1 MEKKHIAGRL
11 TFGML
16 VICTGLTLLM
26 NTMGYLSWDVWGDI
40 VSYWPVLLIIAGI
53 NIIFERSAA
62 WHITYITP
70 LIVVGVFALV
80 ITGYNP
86 DFTAKPSSGEQAS
99 GKPFD
104 VLKDRFA
111 NSKETYHSTYL
122 ISGYDPSEVKKVDF
136 EINGGAGEIR
146 IADWDEGEA
155 GEVLKIDATT
165 QGFTPKIEED
175 RDGSLLHVSL
185 FNDTK
190 KNLFGN
196 HGHDYG
202 IALSPNYVYNFEI
215 NTGAGELAIDLSK
228 LETTGLQ
235 LNSGAATLELT
246 LPTHGG
252 KSCDIEINSG
262 ASELT
267 INVPK
272 GVEVKLEKNGIAT
285 VESKDLVEEDGVFR
299 GEGEEGDPNLLVN
312 IELNSAVSTI
322 KLKAADVEETEAEQA
337 EGMAEDESAD
347 GESAESADDSGD
359 GTGSSETVLDKIF
372 KRWSK

>member
-86 DFTAKPSSGEQAS
+86 DFTAKPLSGDQAS

-136 EINGGAGEIR
+136 EVNGGAGEIR

-252 KSCDIEINSG
+252 KPCDIEINSG

-285 VESKDLVEEDGVFR
+285 VESAEARLCRK
-299 GEGEEGDPNLLVN
+299 
-312 IELNSAVSTI
+312 AST
-322 KLKAADVEETEAEQA
+322 T
-337 EGMAEDESAD
+337 M
-347 GESAESADDSGD
+347 
-359 GTGSSETVLDKIF
+359 
-372 KRWSK
+372 